1 MLGMTSAPIL
11 HGYFRSSASYRVRI
25 ALGLKG
31 VAWRDAFHHVLRK
44 EHKTAAYLALNPQG
58 LIPALEVGGAV
69 LTQSLAICEYLDEAY
84 PDPPLLPANPL
95 ARAQVRAVALAIA
108 CEIHPLQNIG
118 VLDRLRG
125 LGVVEDQVHGWAR
138 DTIDQ
143 GFAAIAGMLAGQ
155 DGPFCFGS
163 AVTLA
168 DVCLIPQLA
177 NARRFGARTDY
188 ARFEAIE
195 AACLALPAFARADPA
210 VQGDAR

>member
-1 MLGMTSAPIL
+1 
-11 HGYFRSSASYRVRI
+11 
-25 ALGLKG
+25 
-31 VAWRDAFHHVLRK
+31 
-44 EHKTAAYLALNPQG
+44 
-58 LIPALEVGGAV
+58 
-69 LTQSLAICEYLDEAY
+69 
-84 PDPPLLPANPL
+84 
-95 ARAQVRAVALAIA
+95 
-108 CEIHPLQNIG
+108 LQNIG